1 MPPTKNPKRS
11 RSQVREVE
19 FGHDDGGV
27 SNKDLLN
34 AISQLTER
42 MTDFETRMTSMV
54 NEKIACVEK
63 NCMEQIDV
71 YKQGTNDR
79 VRRIEKRMEDFEH
92 QVCVDMNTARDE
104 DNKVLDSKIGELVAT
119 SVANATGPV
128 SENRIDELERL
139 VRTNELV
146 ISGVPFVANERIIDV
161 ISAIS
166 KAINYL
172 GGPDSIENCFRLPVS
187 NTRRR
192 SSSSIIV
199 KFWGANAKNDF
210 FKQYFATKKL
220 GTSMIGFAAPA
231 RIYVN
236 ENLTKKNFEI
246 FCKCRDLKKDGKI
259 ARFNTQRGRVV
270 VRMVGSDDMFTIS
283 SMEQLHSLVSQH
295 AAVQMTDQ

>member
-1 MPPTKNPKRS
+1 MAPTKNPKRS
-11 RSQVREVE
+11 RSHNRE
-19 FGHDDGGV
+19 GIDDDGDDV

-54 NEKIACVEK
+54 NEKIAGVEK
-63 NCMEQIDV
+63 SCMEQIDI

-79 VRRIEKRMEDFEH
+79 VRCTEKRMEEFEQ
-92 QVCVDMNTARDE
+92 QVCIDMNKARDE
-104 DNKVLDSKIGELVAT
+104 DYKALESKIGELVA
-119 SVANATGPV
+119 NATGSV

-146 ISGVPFVANERIIDV
+146 ISGVPFVVNERIMDIV
-161 ISAIS
+161 SSIS
-166 KAINYL
+166 KAINFS
-172 GGPDSIENCFRLPVS
+172 GGPNSIENCFRLPVS

-192 SSSSIIV
+192 SPSSIIV

-210 FKQYFATKKL
+210 IKQYFAIKKL
-220 GTSMIGFAAPA
+220 CTSMIGFAVPA

-236 ENLTKKNFEI
+236 ENLTKRNFEI

-270 VRMVGSDDMFTIS
+270 VRMAGSDNTFTIS
-283 SMEQLHSLVSQH
+283 SMEQILELVNQH